1 MNYLCLGRYLECIS
15 MRGQAEPTTTA
26 GVDEEEE
33 ELDLTAE
40 EMCISL
46 KPSVPVLDDQQIS
59 AIAVL

>member
-1 MNYLCLGRYLECIS
+1 